1 MVGILVILALIVP
14 GVLAFALPVVKPDGL
29 AWFLWAIPVLLAVFL
44 WIWAAGMPPGQN
56 RIFYFAFAAWTTL
69 WPAVALV
76 LRMMKRRSV

>member
-44 WIWAAGMPPGQN
+44 WIWAASMPPGQN

-76 LRMMKRRSV
+76 LRLMKRRSV